1 MYGQGKE
8 IKTEWLIF
16 DFSLDNDTILLQKLA
31 VIHETTLN
39 PLGISLVSV
48 IKSVVSSGLVHIY

>member
-1 MYGQGKE
+1 MYEQVKE

-16 DFSLDNDTILLQKLA
+16 RFSLYNDTILLQELA

-39 PLGISLVSV
+39 PLGISLLSV
-48 IKSVVSSGLVHIY
+48 IKSVVSSGHVHIN